1 MTFLSQSRFHFCTSA
16 TPILPDGVELL
27 CSGIAMKTKLLVPI
41 LFFSLTIA
49 LAACV
54 PMSPDGLTAGQQTAI
69 AGTVTAVIEQE
80 RTQTFLTGTPL
91 LPTQTA
97 TLAATSTVATAT
109 PKNTPT
115 ATIAPPSQDVIG
127 PDTYPEGVNPLTGLK
142 VPDPAILRRRPV
154 IMKVSNHLIDYQA
167 HWGLSSAD
175 IVFDYYI
182 GWGSDR
188 YAALY
193 YGQDASKIGP
203 IRSIRRVDGH
213 LGSLYQAVI
222 GATGGDKED
231 VLPYIDAYISPGR
244 YFLDKYLCPGV
255 CDDGRNYVYSV
266 FGDSAALYN
275 YFNYLGYGKDD
286 PDLSGMAFSEAA
298 PSGGEEGSGV
308 WIIWTD
314 VGKAHWI
321 YNPDTSKYHNWTID
335 ESTYYTYQSLI
346 DQNTGEQLS
355 FSNVIVLKAPYTEI
369 KGTLHSIDLIGNSSG
384 YEATIFRDGMAY
396 EVFWKTPQSDK
407 PIQFVD
413 TQGNPFPLKPGNTWI
428 AIFGL
433 TSPTVVESGDWSI
446 TFNMP

>member
-1 MTFLSQSRFHFCTSA
+1 
-16 TPILPDGVELL
+16 
-27 CSGIAMKTKLLVPI
+27 MKTKILFPLLVI
-41 LFFSLTIA
+41 SLTLV
-49 LAACV
+49 LAACI

-69 AGTVTAVIEQE
+69 AGTVTSVIEQE
-80 RTQTFLTGTPL
+80 RTQTSRAGTPMQ
-91 LPTQTA
+91 PTQTA
-97 TLAATSTVATAT
+97 MLTAT
-109 PKNTPT
+109 PPEASSTPENTPT
-115 ATIAPPSQDVIG
+115 ATKEPPSQAVIG

-142 VPDPAILRRRPV
+142 VADPSLLRRRPV
-154 IMKVSNHLIDYQA
+154 IMKVSNHLIDYQP
-167 HWGLSSAD
+167 HWGLSAAD

-193 YGQDASKIGP
+193 YGQDSSKIGP
-203 IRSIRRVDGH
+203 MRSIRRVDGH
-213 LGSLYQAVI
+213 LGSLYQAVF
-222 GATGGDKED
+222 GSTGGDKED
-231 VLPYIDAYISPGR
+231 VLPYIDAYIPGR

-266 FGDSAALYN
+266 FGNSAALSN

-286 PDLSGMAFSEAA
+286 PDLSGMAFSETA
-298 PSGGEEGSGV
+298 PSGGEVGSSV

-321 YNPDTSKYHNWTID
+321 YSPDSGKYHNWTID
-335 ESTYYTYQSLI
+335 ESTSYIYQPLI
-346 DQNTGEQLS
+346 DQNTGEQLN

-369 KGTLHSIDLIGNSSG
+369 KGTLHSIDLIGNESG
-384 YEATIFRDGMAY
+384 YEATIFRDGLAY
-396 EVFWKTPQSDK
+396 EVFWKTPQGDK

-413 TQGNPFPLKPGNTWI
+413 AQGNPFHLKPGNTWI

-433 TSPTVVESGDWSI
+433 SSPTVVENGDWSI

>member
-1 MTFLSQSRFHFCTSA
+1 
-16 TPILPDGVELL
+16 
-27 CSGIAMKTKLLVPI
+27 MKTKKLVPLLLI
-41 LFFSLTIA
+41 CLALFISG
-49 LAACV
+49 CV

-80 RTQTFLTGTPL
+80 QTRTFLTGTP
-91 LPTQTA
+91 TA
-97 TLAATSTVATAT
+97 NELTPMFTTTPMDGTAT
-109 PKNTPT
+109 PVISPT
-115 ATIAPPSQDVIG
+115 LSKTPPSEDVIG
-127 PDTYPEGVNPLTGLK
+127 PDAYPEGVNPLTGLK
-142 VPDPAILRRRPV
+142 VEDPSLLRRRPV
-154 IMKVSNHLIDYQA
+154 IMKVSNHLIDYQP

-193 YGQDASKIGP
+193 YGQDSSKIGP

-222 GATGGDKED
+222 GSTGGDKED
-231 VLPYIDAYISPGR
+231 VLPYLDTYISGR

-266 FGDSAALYN
+266 FGDSAALSS
-275 YFNYLGYGKDD
+275 YFNYLGYAEDD
-286 PDLSGMAFSEAA
+286 PDLSGMTFSET
-298 PSGGEEGSGV
+298 PPQGGEQGDSV

-314 VGKAHWI
+314 VGKTQWI
-321 YNPDTSKYHNWTID
+321 YNAETGKYQNWTID
-335 ESTYYTYQSLI
+335 ESTDYTYQPLI

-369 KGTLHSIDLIGNSSG
+369 KTTLHDIDLLGNETG
-384 YEATIFRDGMAY
+384 YEATIFRDGLAY

-407 PIQFVD
+407 PIQFFD
-413 TQGNPFPLKPGNTWI
+413 SEGNPFHLQPGNTWI

-433 TSPTVVESGDWSI
+433 TSPTVVENGDWSI

>member
-1 MTFLSQSRFHFCTSA
+1 MKIKQLVS
-16 TPILPDGVELL
+16 LL
-27 CSGIAMKTKLLVPI
+27 FI
-41 LFFSLTIA
+41 SLTLV

-54 PMSPDGLTAGQQTAI
+54 PMSPDGLTTGQQTAI

-80 RTQTFLTGTPL
+80 RAKASQTGTQI
-91 LPTQTA
+91 LPSQTA
-97 TLAATSTVATAT
+97 TLTATSVEVTAT
-109 PKNTPT
+109 PGNTSTPT
-115 ATIAPPSQDVIG
+115 KAPPSQEVIG

-142 VPDPAILRRRPV
+142 VADPTLLNRRPV
-154 IMKVSNHLIDYQA
+154 IMKVSNHLIDYQP

-193 YGQDASKIGP
+193 YGQDSSKIGP
-203 IRSIRRVDGH
+203 VRSIRRVDGH
-213 LGSLYQAVI
+213 LGSLYQAVF
-222 GATGGDKED
+222 GSTGGDKVD
-231 VLPYIDAYISPGR
+231 VLPYIDAYIPGR

-266 FGDSAALYN
+266 FGDSAALSN

-286 PDLSGMAFSEAA
+286 PDLSGMAFSETP
-298 PSGGEEGSGV
+298 PSNAEAGSSV

-314 VGKAHWI
+314 VSMAHWI
-321 YNPDTSKYHNWTID
+321 YNADTGKYHNWTID
-335 ESTYYTYQSLI
+335 ESTYYSYQPLI

-355 FSNVIVLKAPYTEI
+355 FSNVIILKAPYTEI
-369 KGTLHSIDLIGNSSG
+369 KGTLHNIDLIGNSTG
-384 YEATIFRDGMAY
+384 YEAKVFRDGQAY
-396 EVFWKTPQSDK
+396 EIFWKTPQDDK

-413 TQGNPFPLKPGNTWI
+413 AQGNPFHLKPGNTWI
-428 AIFGL
+428 TIFGL
-433 TSPTVVESGDWSI
+433 TSPSVVENGDWSI